1 MSYLVL
7 ARKWR
12 PMTFEDLVGQE
23 HVSRT
28 LSNAIVS
35 GRIAHAFLFTGVRGV
50 GKTTSA
56 RILAKSLN
64 CEAGPTPTPCLKCPA
79 CGEIA
84 ASNDMD
90 VLEIDGASY
99 NGVDEVR
106 KLQESL
112 PYRPSR
118 DRFKVVIVDEVH
130 MLSQNAWNAFL
141 KTLEEPPPH
150 VKFIFATTEV
160 HKVPVTIL
168 SRCQRYDFKL
178 IPAAA
183 IAKRLRFV
191 LDQEGIEADE
201 AAIGLMAREAAGS
214 MRDAMS
220 LLDQAIA
227 WGGNKLIGEDIARV
241 LGIAGR
247 SVLLDLA
254 DALIVGET
262 PHVLALLGQ
271 LTDQGFDLVQLAR
284 DTLETLRDLVVVKLC
299 EDPSSLTELTGEEIN
314 RVRAIV
320 GKTSVEDLLRL
331 HLGFSRGFDQ
341 VVHAPQQRSA
351 LEMLLV
357 RLAMR
362 PPLLPIDD
370 LAARLE
376 RLDRQLAGRGA
387 APARGAGT
395 RPRVE
400 RVAPAVTLRSADPRE
415 LRQHHAS
422 SVAAVATS
430 EPVAAQH
437 VEPEAAPQTQT
448 LPSPR
453 PVSEPPPPPE
463 PEPTVAQP
471 SPDASEPQ
479 TPTVDR
485 LREASEPQT
494 PTVER
499 LPDPSSE
506 PQTPVVAQESPVA
519 SSEPQT
525 PRVAQT
531 SPDPSSEALE
541 ANDEPPTEPYQREP
555 EQDARSKR
563 LTDPVPTEL
572 GTDMLTTWRAILDLV
587 GESNAG
593 LASVLEHAVP
603 LTVSPKS
610 LRLGIEEG
618 SFYAERAHDEQALDL
633 LTRIV
638 RDYFGA
644 ATEVSFSLQEEGATA
659 GRTLYEKDEAERQA
673 REERAR
679 ANLEQHKLVRAAV
692 EGLGARIQR
701 IKLGDH

>member
-64 CEAGPTPTPCLKCPA
+64 CETGPTPTPCLKCSA
-79 CGEIA
+79 CKEIA
-84 ASNDMD
+84 ASNDID
-90 VLEIDGASY
+90 VQEIDGASY

-130 MLSQNAWNAFL
+130 MLTQSAWNAFL

-150 VKFIFATTEV
+150 VKFIFATTEA

-178 IPAAA
+178 ITAAA
-183 IAKRLRFV
+183 IAKRVRFV
-191 LDQEGIEADE
+191 LEQEKIEADE

-220 LLDQAIA
+220 LLDQAMA
-227 WGGNKLIGEDIARV
+227 WGGEELVGEEIARV

-254 DALIVGET
+254 DALIDGDASR
-262 PHVLALLGQ
+262 VLMVVKMLA
-271 LTDQGFDLVQLAR
+271 DQGFDLVQVAR
-284 DTLETLRDLVVVKLC
+284 DTLEVLRDLVVVKVC
-299 EDPSSLTELTGEEIN
+299 KDPASLTELTGEELA
-314 RVRAIV
+314 RVVAMV
-320 GKTSVEDLLRL
+320 GKTSVDDLMRL

-362 PPLLPIDD
+362 PPLMPIDD
-370 LAARLE
+370 LVARLDG
-376 RLDRQLAGRGA
+376 LDRKLAGRGA
-387 APARGAGT
+387 APARGSGA
-395 RPRVE
+395 RALRLE
-400 RVAPAVTLRSADPRE
+400 RNVASSATTLRSAEHPDARIGG
-415 LRQHHAS
+415 AS
-422 SVAAVATS
+422 PAAAVAS
-430 EPVAAQH
+430 AEPVAARAAI
-437 VEPEAAPQTQT
+437 EPEPETQT
-448 LPSPR
+448 LPAPR
-453 PVSEPPPPPE
+453 PVQEPPPPVSEP
-463 PEPTVAQP
+463 
-471 SPDASEPQ
+471 
-479 TPTVDR
+479 VD
-485 LREASEPQT
+485 S
-494 PTVER
+494 
-499 LPDPSSE
+499 
-506 PQTPVVAQESPVA
+506 
-519 SSEPQT
+519 
-525 PRVAQT
+525 
-531 SPDPSSEALE
+531 
-541 ANDEPPTEPYQREP
+541 EPPTEPFRRTDVVSPPMAPPANRSESEDRQVASVPMAPPANRP
-555 EQDARSKR
+555 ESKER
-563 LTDPVPTEL
+563 QVASVPMAPPANRPPPVVSEEVPAKRRTDPAPTDPDPEIL
-572 GTDMLTTWRAILDLV
+572 GTWRAILDV
-587 GESNAG
+587 VRERNAG

-603 LTVSPKS
+603 LEINAKA
-610 LRLGIEEG
+610 LRLAIEEG
-618 SFYAERAHDEQALDL
+618 SFYAERARDEQALDL
-633 LTRIV
+633 LTRVV
-638 RDYFGA
+638 RDHFGA
-644 ATEVSFSLQEEGATA
+644 STEVSFSLQDADVTS
-659 GRTLYEKDEAERQA
+659 GRTLYEKDEAARVEREKQA
-673 REERAR
+673 RSK
-679 ANLEQHKLVRAAV
+679 LEQHKLVRAAV
-692 EGLGARIQR
+692 DGLGARIVR
-701 IKLGDH
+701 IKLG